1 MPRYIRMLG
10 EDELPEGPRRDLV
23 SKLQDYYEKAGLR
36 PVQEISDKCQELT
49 ERDER
54 LRGTASRETVRRMLS
69 GSSVLTSVPH
79 WENVELVYRAL
90 CDFAGQDPD
99 ASYEWNHGYDNGAS
113 KYLDDLREAWSTA
126 RKAPRLTHRS
136 PSQVDGE
143 LWQVHGARGNLPSR
157 QLVIA
162 TSESPESWG

>member
-23 SKLQDYYEKAGLR
+23 TKLQDYYEEAGLP
-36 PVQEISDKCQELT
+36 PVQEISARCQELA
-49 ERDER
+49 EKNER

-90 CDFAGQDPD
+90 CDFAGKDPD
-99 ASYEWNHGYDNGAS
+99 ASYVWDQGYDSGDI
-113 KYLDDLREAWSTA
+113 KFLDELRDAWSKA
-126 RKAPRLTHRS
+126 RKAPAVEPQKQTL
-136 PSQVDGE
+136 DG
-143 LWQVHGARGNLPSR
+143 WGVPRGPWRNGEP
-157 QLVIA
+157 
-162 TSESPESWG
+162 PF